1 MATKEQIDKRVATR
15 QAQLDVQ
22 KPKLEVLNEKVA
34 KFDERMAELR
44 KKLTERR
51 DRTAKKVALLSREIE
66 WFKAAPVNGVEEPEP
81 DESADENAVETDED
95 TDENAVETDDEPG
108 EASDLP
114 DENDGDES
122 DESAPAVVRGPGG
135 KFVSANA

>member
-22 KPKLEVLNEKVA
+22 KPKLDVLNEKVA

-44 KKLTERR
+44 AKLTERR

-66 WFKAAPVNGVEEPEP
+66 WFKAAPVNGVEDTEPAETENP
-81 DESADENAVETDED
+81 EVDENET
-95 TDENAVETDDEPG
+95 DEPG

-114 DENDGDES
+114 DETD
-122 DESAPAVVRGPGG
+122 DESADETEVDEQPASGRGPGG
-135 KFVSANA
+135 RFVSANA